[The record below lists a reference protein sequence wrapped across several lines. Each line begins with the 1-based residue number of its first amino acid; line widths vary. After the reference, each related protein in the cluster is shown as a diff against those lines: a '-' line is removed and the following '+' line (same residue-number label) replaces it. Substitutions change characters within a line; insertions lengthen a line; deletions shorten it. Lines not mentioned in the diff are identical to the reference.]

1 VCARYYCC
9 AMVVL
14 LLQKKKKNKI
24 RKRIMNSIVMLER
37 NRKLCWPSSMVLMTS
52 LKFLQSPALVA
63 LSQKDKIQHQSS

>member
-1 VCARYYCC
+1 
-9 AMVVL
+9 
-14 LLQKKKKNKI
+14 
-24 RKRIMNSIVMLER
+24 MNSRVMLER